1 MEEGTFS
8 EKEPRFPRRTSLV
21 PPSLHPPAPVWA
33 LSSCCQPALRQYPAG
48 QGSEDCPSSP
58 CSEGET
64 AQGHAGPGPWGPLQC
79 LAAAPALGGQERPPR
94 LGAHCRRGALRRRG
108 EWGGP
113 PGRGLLAVG
122 GLAFFHLAG
131 VQTRP
136 DHGGWGGG
144 GLHALHTH
152 RSSADSTGRQSH
164 SSHAAA
170 HLWWPASLPFLNLLT
185 LSPSLLLGDATPGAG
200 LPGCHRRT
208 HMPLF

>member
-8 EKEPRFPRRTSLV
+8 EKEPRFPSRTSLV

-33 LSSCCQPALRQYPAG
+33 LSSCCQPALRQHPAG

-64 AQGHAGPGPWGPLQC
+64 AQGHAGPGPRGPLQC

-113 PGRGLLAVG
+113 PGRGLLVVG
-122 GLAFFHLAG
+122 GLALFHLAG

-136 DHGGWGGG
+136 EHGGWGGG
-144 GLHALHTH
+144 WPSCSAHPPQLCRQH
-152 RSSADSTGRQSH
+152 REAEPLQPRCSSSVVARFPSFPELADFVSKSFTG
-164 SSHAAA
+164 
-170 HLWWPASLPFLNLLT
+170 
-185 LSPSLLLGDATPGAG
+185 
-200 LPGCHRRT
+200 
-208 HMPLF
+208 